1 VIYLLVLIV
10 LLGCMALLDAR
21 HRLFFFHRPV
31 RAAVVMAAGV
41 AYFSAW
47 DVWAIAEG
55 IFLHRDS
62 PLMTGIMLGE
72 QFPLEEAFFL
82 AFLCYQTMVLFTGGL
97 QWLRRRS
104 AAAEPPSSPL
114 RTTGREARP

>member
-1 VIYLLVLIV
+1 MTYLLVLV
-10 LLGCMALLDAR
+10 ALLGCMALLDAR
-21 HRLFFFHRPV
+21 FRLFFFHRPG

-47 DVWAIAEG
+47 DAWAIAEG

-82 AFLCYQTMVLFTGGL
+82 AFLCYQTMILFAGAL
-97 QWLRRRS
+97 AWFRHRD
-104 AAAEPPSSPL
+104 A
-114 RTTGREARP
+114 GRETRP